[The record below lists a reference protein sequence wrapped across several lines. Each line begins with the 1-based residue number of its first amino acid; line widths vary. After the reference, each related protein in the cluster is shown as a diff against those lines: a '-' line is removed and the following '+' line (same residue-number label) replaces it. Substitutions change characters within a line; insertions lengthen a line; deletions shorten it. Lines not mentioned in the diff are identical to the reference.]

1 MYVHK
6 ETPFHLS
13 LPFFVFGDPTLF
25 FFFSGETRIPQDHQR
40 ERTATGVRYY
50 MRVLPERQ
58 QKFFCML
65 LVVPPTPLLKQK
77 KGVGEKN
84 VQRGA
89 IFRHFLSKKENNK
102 TKQKMRRESQ

>member
-13 LPFFVFGDPTLF
+13 LFFWGGGGRSDAL
-25 FFFSGETRIPQDHQR
+25 FFSGETRIPQDHQR

-65 LVVPPTPLLKQK
+65 LVVPLTPLLKQK

-89 IFRHFLSKKENNK
+89 IFRHFLFEKEENK
-102 TKQKMRRESQ
+102 KQKMRRESQ

>member
-1 MYVHK
+1 
-6 ETPFHLS
+6 
-13 LPFFVFGDPTLF
+13 
-25 FFFSGETRIPQDHQR
+25 
-40 ERTATGVRYY
+40 

-65 LVVPPTPLLKQK
+65 LVVPLTPLLKQK

-89 IFRHFLSKKENNK
+89 IFRHFLFEKEENK
-102 TKQKMRRESQ
+102 KQKMRRESQ